1 MVNSVDELDKKILGD
16 LMKNCRVSYQELSR
30 RYGISANAIRRRIL
44 NLEESGEISGYSL
57 LLSAEMLGVH
67 RIFGLLTS
75 DGSRDEI
82 EVMDEIGDHAGVIAA
97 AAYSNGT
104 YALVGEYRIPEELH
118 ELTSHLRTID
128 SIEKTETHQIIQSRG
143 PPIELSRMHLRVLK
157 PLIDEPRLSVVEIS
171 NKSGLTARRVRRL
184 LGQLEESGAVKF
196 QALVE
201 LGAAASIPFLARMTW
216 DERKASY
223 REIKDMVEEKYPL
236 SHWETYVSA
245 SEPVLYS
252 LIAVEGLV
260 QVNEVTR
267 ELRNNNMIVSVK
279 AFISMFHKF
288 YESITRQTL
297 LQMIEDAYPEKS
309 E

>member
-1 MVNSVDELDKKILGD
+1 VNSVDELDKKILAD
-16 LMKNCRVSYQELSR
+16 LLNNCRVSYQELSR

-82 EVMDEIGDHAGVIAA
+82 EVMDEIGSHPGVIAA

-104 YALVGEYRIPEELH
+104 YALIGEYRTPEDLL
-118 ELTSHLRTID
+118 ELTSHLRCVD
-128 SIEKTETHQIIQSRG
+128 SIEKTETHQIIQSTI
-143 PPIELSRMHLRVLK
+143 PQFELSRMHLRVLK
-157 PLIDEPRLSVVEIS
+157 TLIHEPRLSVVEIS

-184 LGQLEESGAVKF
+184 LGQLEESGAVQF
-196 QALVE
+196 RALIE
-201 LGAAASIPFLARMTW
+201 LGAAASIPFLARVIW
-216 DERKASY
+216 DERKTTY
-223 REIKDMVEEKYPL
+223 HEILGMIRRKYPL

-267 ELRNNNMIVSVK
+267 DLRNNDKIVSVK

-288 YESITRQTL
+288 YSSLTRQTL
-297 LQMIEDAYPEKS
+297 LQMIEDAYPDE
-309 E
+309 